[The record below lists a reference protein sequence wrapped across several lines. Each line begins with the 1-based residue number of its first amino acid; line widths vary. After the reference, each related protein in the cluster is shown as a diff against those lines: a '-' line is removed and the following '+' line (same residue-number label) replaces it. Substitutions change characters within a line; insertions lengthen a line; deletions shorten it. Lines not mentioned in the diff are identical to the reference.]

1 MKLKTASVEQTT
13 MDLDLKKVGE
23 QCLRLESETIVNID
37 DNIKNLISD
46 MKVKMVEW
54 RGVGLAA
61 PQVGYNLRI
70 IVVKLGCGTI
80 QEMINPRI
88 SWTSTERET
97 MSEGCLS
104 IPMTTVEVERP
115 LKIRVKFQCVDEQ
128 FKYWSLHNF
137 DARVVLHETDH
148 LQGILMTDY
157 LD

>member
-1 MKLKTASVEQTT
+1 
-13 MDLDLKKVGE
+13 MDLDLKKVGD
-23 QCLRLESETIVNID
+23 QCLRLESETINVID
-37 DNIKNLISD
+37 NNIKNLISD

-70 IVVKLGCGTI
+70 IVVKLGCGNI

-104 IPMTTVEVERP
+104 IPMTTAEVERP
-115 LKIRVKFQCVDEQ
+115 LKIRVKFQCVNGE
-128 FKYWSLHNF
+128 FKYWCLHNF
-137 DARVVLHETDH
+137 DARVVLHEMDH
-148 LQGILMTDY
+148 LEGVLMTDY